1 VKIGQSYKVY
11 PTLTTG
17 LKAEMLYIRTP
28 KTPKWTYN
36 TIQNPV
42 YNVGASDRQ
51 DIELD
56 ESMFVP
62 LITKNPSILWS
73 FSVEND
79 IVCSSTNRSS
89 KRTKK
94 S

>member
-17 LKAEMLYIRTP
+17 LKAEMLYIRTL
-28 KTPKWTYN
+28 KLLN
-36 TIQNPV
+36 GLTIPFKNPV